1 MEWTFPTTDPSPTG
15 MLPFPDSVITPLVN
29 EPVCTPR
36 SGDKLLFLLDDDVTR
51 TDGYTGW
58 RSLGILSYTTAI
70 STWNT
75 FEYMNNKVARNSTLR
90 SVSSSVTALSSA
102 YNATEV
108 TLMTLDIG
116 AGMRKEELGKRDDWQ
131 SARQRLTKHVLDHDI
146 KRGVMLRT
154 SSCFINYRL
163 TTIII

>member
-75 FEYMNNKVARNSTLR
+75 FEYMNNKLVCAGCPLCHTVSHCVTPCHRLGLSRDMSHVITLSTRDVVTPDNSC
-90 SVSSSVTALSSA
+90 S
-102 YNATEV
+102 
-108 TLMTLDIG
+108 
-116 AGMRKEELGKRDDWQ
+116 
-131 SARQRLTKHVLDHDI
+131 
-146 KRGVMLRT
+146 
-154 SSCFINYRL
+154 
-163 TTIII
+163 IIR